1 MFSTPQGS
9 HRCLSHVNRLSECS
23 SEGRCLWQLLKP
35 QESCCSTLLGG
46 FNLECL
52 CASCKEEGMYQPTN
66 LTAFCIIH
74 SLQPVRHVAPLA
86 KTLPDHSDACS
97 LLESSRVGKGQS
109 QATSVISIQTLK
121 AQLPVGP
128 PEVFGKGSAFPCS
141 ALLNSGEPCDMIMLI

>member
-35 QESCCSTLLGG
+35 QGSCCSTLLGG

-66 LTAFCIIH
+66 LTTFCIIH
-74 SLQPVRHVAPLA
+74 GLQSVRHVAPLA

-97 LLESSRVGKGQS
+97 LLESSGVGGEQS

-141 ALLNSGEPCDMIMLI
+141 ALLNSGEPCDMITLI